1 MKAKKASARR
11 QWDIRVLLGICA
23 ILALA
28 VLVRVWNLEKES
40 LWFDEWGSLWG
51 MSQPTMREGLAC
63 QTQNNDNVP
72 LYFVLQYYW
81 AQCVGRDYTLVRLLS
96 IAFGVLSVALLFCLG
111 RKLHSNAAGLMAALL
126 LAMSPFAIRHSQE
139 LRPYALVLLLS
150 LFSMY
155 AIQHLLRKDQ
165 VRWWAFALA
174 ANVLLMWTHLFGF
187 WLILVQGVLLL
198 LLRRD
203 RIRRI
208 ALWTGAH
215 VLFMLPILLL
225 VLSWDTIGQPPLH
238 DGPEWL
244 LLALLFMDTYH
255 LVIMPRFGL
264 LGPAPAY
271 ASPLQPVL
279 AWIAGIAV
287 PLGWVL
293 AALLL
298 LLVLSFAVRMAL
310 YGRRSPLGGAV
321 TAIPRPEAT
330 LLLLWFIGPGVL
342 LLAFSQLVIPAF
354 QSRYVIYCL
363 PALYLIVSI
372 SVLTWRARLLRWAGG
387 GLLVGLLGCFTMLAC
402 NIPLRPDY
410 IGASRHILSNRMAE
424 DPLVFH
430 PNNPAATFR
439 AVSGYEIPF
448 TEFNRFAD
456 ALFELDRA
464 LEGHGHAWFLLTPWN
479 YKDAVSR
486 SRTLEQYCTLR
497 GIRCDRKV
505 FPGWWDVYVYRC
517 FPTGEFTPLDHKA
530 ARALLLASRDDPG
543 QDALFTWIGA
553 RAATERGRWQEAA
566 DICERM
572 LAAVPEEEGKRRAFE
587 AALLA
592 SGWHH
597 DIEGASQLADYV
609 TTVRDAAVHAK
620 TQYETETLGK
630 ETLHLFRFDDN
641 LGDAV
646 VLEEADPSQAEQT
659 RFVLWPADEPLTA
672 GAETSRVEVHGD
684 VLHFVAQGPDGITT
698 APGSEVYGP
707 SVGAVVID
715 MQVKGTDRVYL
726 SWRPADTYWDWCDK
740 GGNLLV
746 PIRVE
751 RPGQRCTYVIPV
763 SKLPGWQHRRVEAL
777 RLLTREPAEIRLHG
791 FRLRRRGGLFAQA
804 SHGVRK
810 YRIGNETRP
819 CLYMWTPGS
828 LCYDVAVPPAAQLTT
843 GLGVVE
849 PDAAAD
855 VTVAVQSSAG
865 TSTFSWHVADRA
877 TWMDLSADVS
887 AHAGQQ
893 ARITIQAA
901 SGHRSQVVLL
911 SNPALTSAAGAP
923 PSTTAP
929 WNILFYVVDSLR
941 ADHLPMYGYGRSTA
955 PRLLALETE
964 GTLFQRCFTQETCTK
979 PSMATFSTG
988 VDASVHGLT
997 CMCAGTL
1004 GDFVQLPELLRQQG
1018 YVTGA
1023 VTENLYTPPEVPGRF
1038 TYSYLYDLDERTAA
1052 ASGET
1057 FERVCQFLTQAGN
1070 RPFFLYVHTME
1081 CHVRISV
1088 ALDLTYE
1095 APGEFA
1101 GRWADYAQP
1110 DNLDAY
1116 DETILFAD
1124 ANFGRVLAKLDAL
1137 GLAPRTLVVFT
1148 ADHGEGFGAHEGQ
1161 VAHGYEP
1168 FNELIHVPFLMR
1180 MPGVVPAGYRVTSN
1194 VQFLDLAPTFL
1205 DYAGLPPCAQFS
1217 GLSLRPLIE
1226 HGSDTAFRDR
1236 PIFSYTGEDLSVDSV
1251 RSLILGDWKLL
1262 GSSGRKRTFNI
1273 ARDPDET
1280 RDERKAYRERYA
1292 TLSSLFDAHSDEF
1305 SARRAAQKEAEVPSQ
1320 KLLVQPETV
1329 ERLRALGY
1337 LGDPR

>member
-1 MKAKKASARR
+1 MRAKKTSARR
-11 QWDIRVLLGICA
+11 QWDVRVLLGICA

-28 VLVRVWNLEKES
+28 VLVRVWNLDKES

-51 MSQPTMREGLAC
+51 ISQPTMCEGLAC

-81 AQCVGRDYTLVRLLS
+81 AQCVGHDYTLVRLLS
-96 IAFGVLSVALLFCLG
+96 ITFGVLSVALLFCIG
-111 RKLHSNAAGLMAALL
+111 RALHSNAAGLMAALL
-126 LAMSPFAIRHSQE
+126 LAISPFAIRYSQE
-139 LRPYALVLLLS
+139 LRPYALVLFLS
-150 LFSMY
+150 LLSMY
-155 AIQHLLRKDQ
+155 AILHLLREDR

-174 ANVLLMWTHLFGF
+174 ANLLLMWTHLFGF
-187 WLILVQGVLLL
+187 WLILLQGVLLV

-203 RIRRI
+203 RMRRI

-215 VLFMLPILLL
+215 VLLMLPILLL

-238 DGPEWL
+238 RGPRWL
-244 LLALLFMDTYH
+244 FLALFFMDTYH
-255 LVIMPRFGL
+255 LLTMPRFGL
-264 LGPAPAY
+264 LGATPAY
-271 ASPLQPVL
+271 ARPLQPVL
-279 AWIAGIAV
+279 ARIVDIALPSA
-287 PLGWVL
+287 WML
-293 AALLL
+293 AALCLLL
-298 LLVLSFAVRMAL
+298 LLSFALRMAL
-310 YGRRSPLGGAV
+310 QARRAPRGGAGS
-321 TAIPRPEAT
+321 AIPKPQAT
-330 LLLLWFIGPGVL
+330 LLLLWFIGPGVM
-342 LLAFSQLVIPAF
+342 LLAFSHLVIPAF
-354 QSRYVIYCL
+354 QSRYIIYCL

-387 GLLVGLLGCFTMLAC
+387 GLLVALLGCFTVLAC
-402 NIPLRPDY
+402 NMPLRPDY
-410 IGASRHILSNRMAE
+410 KGASRYILSNRMAE
-424 DPLVFH
+424 DRMVFH
-430 PNNPAATFR
+430 PKNPAATFR
-439 AVSGYEIPF
+439 AISDYEIPF

-456 ALFELDRA
+456 ALFELDHA
-464 LEGHGHAWFLLTPWN
+464 LEGHGQAWFLITPWN
-479 YKDAVSR
+479 HRDAVSR

-497 GIRCDRKV
+497 GIRWDRTV
-505 FPGWWDVYVYRC
+505 FPGLWDVYVYRC
-517 FPTGEFTPLDHKA
+517 FQTGDFTPLERKA
-530 ARALLLASRDDPG
+530 AKALLRASQDDPG
-543 QDALFTWIGA
+543 QNALFNWIAA
-553 RAATERGRWQEAA
+553 RAATDSGRWQEAA
-566 DICERM
+566 EICERL
-572 LAAVPEEEGKRRAFE
+572 LAAVPEAEGERRAFE

-597 DIEGASQLADYV
+597 DIEGASQLADYL
-609 TTVRDAAVHAK
+609 TRIRDAAVHAK
-620 TQYETETLGK
+620 AQYEAQTRGK
-630 ETLHLFRFDDN
+630 STRPLFRLDDN
-641 LGDAV
+641 LGEAV
-646 VLEEADPSQAEQT
+646 VLEQADLSQAEHT
-659 RFVLWPADEPLTA
+659 RLVLWPADEPLTA
-672 GAETSRVEVHGD
+672 GDETSRVEVHGD
-684 VLHFVAQGPDGITT
+684 VLHFVAQGPDGMTT

-715 MQVKGTDRVYL
+715 MQVKGTERVYL
-726 SWRPADTYWDWCDK
+726 SWRPADTYWDWCDTD
-740 GGNLLV
+740 GNLLV

-777 RLLTREPAEIRLHG
+777 RLLTREAADIRLHG
-791 FRLRRRGGLFAQA
+791 FRLRRRKGLFAQA

-819 CLYMWTPGS
+819 CLYMWTPGA
-828 LCYDVAVPPAAQLTT
+828 LCYDVTVPPGAQLTT

-849 PDAAAD
+849 PDAPAD
-855 VTVAVQSSAG
+855 VTIAVQSSAG
-865 TSTFSWHVADRA
+865 TSTFPWHVADRA
-877 TWMDLSADVS
+877 RWMDLSADLS

-893 ARITIQAA
+893 AKITIQAA
-901 SGHRSQVVLL
+901 SGDRAQVVLL
-911 SNPALTSAAGAP
+911 SNPALTTAAGAYL
-923 PSTTAP
+923 STTAP
-929 WNILFYVVDSLR
+929 YNILFYVVDSLR

-955 PRLLALETE
+955 PRLQALETE
-964 GTLFQRCFTQETCTK
+964 GTLFERCFTQETCTK

-997 CMCAGTL
+997 CICAETL
-1004 GDFVQLPELLRQQG
+1004 GDLVQLPELLRQHG

-1023 VTENLYTPPEVPGRF
+1023 VTENLYAPPEVPDRF

-1057 FERVCQFLTQAGN
+1057 LDRICQFLTQAGN

-1081 CHVRISV
+1081 CHVRINESF
-1088 ALDLTYE
+1088 DLTYQ

-1101 GRWADYAQP
+1101 GRWADHAQP

-1124 ANFGRVLAKLDAL
+1124 TNLACVLAKLDAL
-1137 GLAPRTLVVFT
+1137 GLAQRTLVVFT
-1148 ADHGEGFGAHEGQ
+1148 ADHGEGFGAHGGR
-1161 VAHGYEP
+1161 VVHGYEP
-1168 FNELIHVPFLMR
+1168 FNELIHVPLLMR
-1180 MPGVVPAGYRVTSN
+1180 MPGVVPAAHRVTAN
-1194 VQFLDLAPTFL
+1194 VQFLDLAPTLL

-1217 GLSLRPLIE
+1217 GLSLRPLME
-1226 HGSDTAFRDR
+1226 NGDDKPFRDR

-1251 RSLILGDWKLL
+1251 RSVILGDWKLL

-1280 RDERKAYRERYA
+1280 RDERRAHHERHA
-1292 TLSSLFDAHSDEF
+1292 ELSSLFDAHSDEF
-1305 SARRAAQKEAEVPSQ
+1305 SARRAGLKEAQIPSQ